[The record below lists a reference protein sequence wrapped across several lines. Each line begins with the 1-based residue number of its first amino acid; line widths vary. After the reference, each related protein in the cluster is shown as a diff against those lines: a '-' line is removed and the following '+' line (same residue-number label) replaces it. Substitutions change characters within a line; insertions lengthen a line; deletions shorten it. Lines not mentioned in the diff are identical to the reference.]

1 MHVPDGPVGIVGQR
15 IDRLDTEHR
24 PFEGGHAIERHRH
37 DHHSDDRIGADFVPC
52 AVERHQS
59 VDHAAPTGHPQ
70 DHGENHT
77 QRLRPIGQC
86 GVMQVV
92 RSRPD
97 VEKDQRPEMDDGEPV
112 TVDRSFGL
120 FGHEVIHHGEERHSQ
135 EERDRIVSIPPLGQS
150 ILDACEGGERK
161 RSVPR
166 DRHRQVVDDMQHR
179 DGNDER
185 EVEPVRD
192 VDVRFG
198 PARQRANEDDQIG
211 HPNDG

>member
-1 MHVPDGPVGIVGQR
+1 MNIKDLAEAKGTSAPVREALLALEAKVMM
-15 IDRLDTEHR
+15 LEHDL
-24 PFEGGHAIERHRH
+24 A
-37 DHHSDDRIGADFVPC
+37 
-52 AVERHQS
+52 
-59 VDHAAPTGHPQ
+59 
-70 DHGENHT
+70 
-77 QRLRPIGQC
+77 
-86 GVMQVV
+86 
-92 RSRPD
+92 
-97 VEKDQRPEMDDGEPV
+97 
-112 TVDRSFGL
+112 
-120 FGHEVIHHGEERHSQ
+120 

-179 DGNDER
+179 DGDDER